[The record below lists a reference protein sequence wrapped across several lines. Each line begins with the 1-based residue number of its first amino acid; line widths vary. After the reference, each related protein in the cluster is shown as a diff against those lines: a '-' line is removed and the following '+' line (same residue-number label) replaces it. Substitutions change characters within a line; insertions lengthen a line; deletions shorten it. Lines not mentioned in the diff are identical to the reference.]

1 MGRWLLALFLMSCTS
16 QQPEPA
22 KGGPLWLWGET
33 ATQDAVRATDTELTL
48 RARYGAANVTRERI
62 NVGEGETAPGV
73 VLFARDSTRRLQ
85 VQFVDTNALREPIRA
100 TATGR
105 RSNWILYPGASIGT
119 TLAELEQL
127 NGRAFRLLGLGWD
140 YSGTVV
146 SWNGGTLGK
155 VWADEASAERRVIV
169 RLAPTDNA
177 DRTLVARVLG
187 DHEYPSAAMRTL
199 NPHVYEMAVRP
210 R

>member
-1 MGRWLLALFLMSCTS
+1 MGRWPLALFLMSCTS

-22 KGGPLWLWGET
+22 KGGHLWLWGET
-33 ATQDAVRATDTELTL
+33 ATQDAVRAADTEFTL

-62 NVGEGETAPGV
+62 NLGEGETAPGV

-100 TATGR
+100 TVTGR

-127 NGRAFRLLGLGWD
+127 NGREFRLLGLGWD

-155 VWADEASAERRVIV
+155 VWTDEGSAERRVIV
-169 RLAPTDNA
+169 RLAQMDNA
-177 DRTLVARVLG
+177 DQTLVARVLG
-187 DHEYPSAAMRTL
+187 DHEYSSAAMRTL
-199 NPHVYEMAVRP
+199 NPRVYEIVVRP